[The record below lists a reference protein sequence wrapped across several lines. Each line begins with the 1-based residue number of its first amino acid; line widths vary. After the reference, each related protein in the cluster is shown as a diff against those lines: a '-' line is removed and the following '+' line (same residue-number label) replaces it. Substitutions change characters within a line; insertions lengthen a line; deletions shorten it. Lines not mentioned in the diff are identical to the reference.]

1 MVTKRWSSGSQ
12 WVPLLPGAIP
22 YPSQPLEPLMYL
34 QVHLCV
40 GPKVLIDISLQMDGQ
55 MRDAQDG
62 PLYMHKP
69 LLQSA

>member
-1 MVTKRWSSGSQ
+1 
-12 WVPLLPGAIP
+12 
-22 YPSQPLEPLMYL
+22 MYL